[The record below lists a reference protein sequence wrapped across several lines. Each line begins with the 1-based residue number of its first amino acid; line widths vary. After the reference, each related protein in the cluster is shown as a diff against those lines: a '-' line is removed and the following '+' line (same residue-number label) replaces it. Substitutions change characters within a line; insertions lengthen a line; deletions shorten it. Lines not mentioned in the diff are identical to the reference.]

1 MLNASV
7 MSYPMPNQVHPFITP
22 NDLYNRFIKE
32 KEAQERKE
40 REEQIR
46 QEQIRLR
53 AENAIENRPPTQD
66 PSTSKK
72 LALIESLKQVPTSYK
87 TYDKP
92 RLDAHG
98 HVVKNN
104 IVSLRPGAGINP
116 GQSTYGFSSM
126 LPSNRAGEAYT
137 IDQWGKKRYL

>member
-1 MLNASV
+1 MAQLKKCERCGSYYMANDDSSTVANVNTSDAS
-7 MSYPMPNQVHPFITP
+7 SATDLISTYKLPPPKPPKPF
-22 NDLYNRFIKE
+22 
-32 KEAQERKE
+32 
-40 REEQIR
+40 
-46 QEQIRLR
+46 
-53 AENAIENRPPTQD
+53 
-66 PSTSKK
+66 
-72 LALIESLKQVPTSYK
+72 
-87 TYDKP
+87 YDKP

-98 HVVKNN
+98 QPVKN